1 MSLEI
6 HTVTVPLVNGAMA
19 VGTSNVLAFFAPTDA
34 TGGGIT
40 ILRAGVSSS
49 VAIAA
54 ASAPQF
60 ALVTLGTNSA
70 TNGTIGTALASAAY
84 TAGTVRHLSLAS
96 APFVDAGYGVAFAR
110 YQTATNADVPIVT
123 GYIQYVMG
131 R

>member
-6 HTVTVPLVNGAMA
+6 HTVTVPLANGTLAI
-19 VGTSNVLAFFAPTDA
+19 GTTNVVAFFAPTDA
-34 TGGGIT
+34 VGGGIT
-40 ILRAGVSSS
+40 ITRAGVISNS
-49 VAIAA
+49 AIAA

-110 YQTATNADVPIVT
+110 YQTAVNGDAPTLT